1 MQRSARSLTMK
12 LTETL
17 ASRLVS
23 GVLMH
28 ILWPACWQ
36 ADCRQLSVQ
45 PSASVPALGIVHVT
59 VSCLLAIVCMDT
71 STFAVS

>member
-1 MQRSARSLTMK
+1 MQRSAQPLTMK
-12 LTETL
+12 LTEIL

-28 ILWPACWQ
+28 MLLPTYWQ
-36 ADCRQLSVQ
+36 AGCRQLSVQ
-45 PSASVPALGIVHVT
+45 PSASALGIVHVT
-59 VSCLLAIVCMDT
+59 VSCLLAIVYMDT